1 MPLGG
6 SSKLLKALNEAAAL
20 GHLLDHGQ
28 LTRAELRTLTGLSK
42 PTISEAVRR
51 LADADLVVG
60 AGHETGRP
68 GPNAE
73 VYAVNPD
80 AAYAVAMS
88 VRDGTPSLTASLHDL
103 RGVQRA
109 RLALPVDFA
118 NTDPATAVGGTID
131 ALCAAAGVGRG
142 PVAHVQLA
150 VAGAFDPRD
159 RVIHHVDVPGWSR
172 RGLVDDLATAA
183 GVPVEVDNDVNLAAL
198 AERAHGAAQR
208 LPDDDGFVLLWLGEG
223 GLGLAIDLGGGK
235 LLRGARGGAGEI
247 GYMPVA
253 ADGARDFHD
262 LVSGDAVRTLAAE
275 RGVPLTDSACC
286 ASWPGASCS
295 ASPRSSRCSTHPRR
309 ARRGDRPGR
318 RRRARRGGREGD
330 VAGGAAG
337 DRDRREHRRGRR
349 SPAGRRGRRAV
360 RRAAGPAGH
369 PAAAGRL
376 ATGPRTS
383 ADLAASTDVRALP
396 HHDPP
401 CKSRWSIRC

>member
-42 PTISEAVRR
+42 PTISEAIRR

-88 VRDGTPSLTASLHDL
+88 VRDGAPSLTASLHDL

-109 RLALPVDFA
+109 TLAVPVDFTH
-118 NTDPATAVGGTID
+118 TDPVTAVTSTID
-131 ALCAAAGVGRG
+131 ALCAEAGVGRD

-150 VAGAFDPRD
+150 VAGSFDPRD

-172 RGLVDDLATAA
+172 RGLVDDLAAAA

-198 AERAHGAAQR
+198 AERAHGAAQG
-208 LPDDDGFVLLWLGEG
+208 LPDTDGFVLLWLGET
-223 GLGLAIDLGGGK
+223 GLGLAIDLGGGT

-253 ADGARDFHD
+253 TDQHTEGTRDFHD
-262 LVSGDAVRTLAAE
+262 LVSGAAVHALAAQ
-275 RGVPLTDSACC
+275 RGVALTDTALLREL
-286 ASWPGASCS
+286 A
-295 ASPRSSRCSTHPRR
+295 
-309 ARRGDRPGR
+309 GR
-318 RRRARRGGREGD
+318 IVLGLAAVVAVLDPPLVVLGGEIGR
-330 VAGGAAG
+330 AGGQPLGEAVAKAMSRAAPLETEIAVSTVG
-337 DRDRREHRRGRR
+337 DDAPLLGAADAAL
-349 SPAGRRGRRAV
+349 SAV
-360 RRAAGPAGH
+360 RRT
-369 PAAAGRL
+369 L
-376 ATGPRTS
+376 L
-383 ADLAASTDVRALP
+383 DLLRQPGA
-396 HHDPP
+396 
-401 CKSRWSIRC
+401 

>member
-28 LTRAELRTLTGLSK
+28 LTRAELRALTGLSK
-42 PTISEAVRR
+42 PTISEAIRR

-88 VRDGTPSLTASLHDL
+88 VRDDAPSLTASLHDL
-103 RGVQRA
+103 RGAQRA
-109 RLALPVDFA
+109 RLAVPVDFA
-118 NTDPATAVGGTID
+118 RTDPATAVTDTVD
-131 ALCAAAGVGRG
+131 ALCAAAGVARG

-172 RGLVDDLATAA
+172 RGLVDDLAAAA

-198 AERAHGAAQR
+198 AERAHGAAR
-208 LPDDDGFVLLWLGEG
+208 GLPDADGFVLLWLGQT
-223 GLGLAIDLGGGK
+223 GLGLAIDLGGGT

-262 LVSGDAVRTLAAE
+262 LVSGDAVRELAAG
-275 RGVPLTDSACC
+275 RGLRITDTALLREL
-286 ASWPGASCS
+286 A
-295 ASPRSSRCSTHPRR
+295 
-309 ARRGDRPGR
+309 GR
-318 RRRARRGGREGD
+318 IVIGLAAVVAVLDPQLVVLGGEIGR
-330 VAGGAAG
+330 AGGPALGEAVAKAMSRAAPLSTDIAVSTVEDDAPLLG
-337 DRDRREHRRGRR
+337 AADAAL
-349 SPAGRRGRRAV
+349 SAV
-360 RRAAGPAGH
+360 RR
-369 PAAAGRL
+369 RL
-376 ATGPRTS
+376 IESLRTPG
-383 ADLAASTDVRALP
+383 T
-396 HHDPP
+396 
-401 CKSRWSIRC
+401 

>member
-28 LTRAELRTLTGLSK
+28 LTRAELRALTGLSK
-42 PTISEAVRR
+42 PTVSEAVRR

-88 VRDGTPSLTASLHDL
+88 VRDGAPSLTASLHDL

-109 RLALPVDFA
+109 RLAVPTDFTR
-118 NTDPATAVGGTID
+118 TDPATAVSATID

-150 VAGAFDPRD
+150 VAGAVDPRD

-172 RGLVDDLATAA
+172 RGLLDDLTTAA
-183 GVPVEVDNDVNLAAL
+183 AVPVEVDNDVNLAAL
-198 AERAHGAAQR
+198 AERAHGAAQG
-208 LPDDDGFVLLWLGEG
+208 LPDGDGFVLLWLGDA
-223 GLGLAIDLGGGK
+223 GLGLAIDLGGGR

-247 GYMPVA
+247 GYMPVTV
-253 ADGARDFHD
+253 DGARDLHD
-262 LVSGDAVRTLAAE
+262 LVSGEAVRALAAQHGTDPTD
-275 RGVPLTDSACC
+275 RLTDNALL
-286 ASWPGASCS
+286 AELA
-295 ASPRSSRCSTHPRR
+295 
-309 ARRGDRPGR
+309 GR
-318 RRRARRGGREGD
+318 IVLGLAAVVAVLDPPLVVLGGEIGR
-330 VAGGAAG
+330 AGGAALG
-337 DRDRREHRRGRR
+337 EAVAKAMSRAAPLETEIAVSTVEDDAPLLGAADAAL
-349 SPAGRRGRRAV
+349 SAV
-360 RRAAGPAGH
+360 RRVLLD
-369 PAAAGRL
+369 RL
-376 ATGPRTS
+376 RQPGA
-383 ADLAASTDVRALP
+383 
-396 HHDPP
+396 
-401 CKSRWSIRC
+401 

>member
-1 MPLGG
+1 MAEAANAARG

-275 RGVPLTDSACC
+275 RGVPLTDSALLREL
-286 ASWPGASCS
+286 A
-295 ASPRSSRCSTHPRR
+295 
-309 ARRGDRPGR
+309 GR
-318 RRRARRGGREGD
+318 IVLGLAAVVAVLDPPLVVLGGEIGR
-330 VAGGAAG
+330 AGGGALGEAVAKAMSRAAPLETEIAVSTVEDDAPLLG
-337 DRDRREHRRGRR
+337 AADAAL
-349 SPAGRRGRRAV
+349 SAV
-360 RRAAGPAGH
+360 RQ
-369 PAAAGRL
+369 
-376 ATGPRTS
+376 
-383 ADLAASTDVRALP
+383 ALLDTLRQP
-396 HHDPP
+396 GV
-401 CKSRWSIRC
+401 

>member
-42 PTISEAVRR
+42 PTISEAIKR

-88 VRDGTPSLTASLHDL
+88 VRDGAPSLTASLHDL
-103 RGVQRA
+103 RGAQRA
-109 RLALPVDFA
+109 RLAVPVDFA
-118 NTDPATAVGGTID
+118 GTDPVTAVTGTVD

-142 PVAHVQLA
+142 PVAYVQLA

-159 RVIHHVDVPGWSR
+159 RVVHHVDVPGWSR
-172 RGLVDDLATAA
+172 RGLVDDLAAAA
-183 GVPVEVDNDVNLAAL
+183 GVPVAIDNDVNLAAL
-198 AERAHGAAQR
+198 AERAHGAAQG
-208 LPDDDGFVLLWLGEG
+208 LPETDGFALLWLGES

-253 ADGARDFHD
+253 TDLSTGGTKDFHD
-262 LVSGDAVRTLAAE
+262 LVSGAAVQALAAE
-275 RGVPLTDSACC
+275 RGLPVTDGALLRELAGRIVLGLAAVVAVLDPPLVVL
-286 ASWPGASCS
+286 G
-295 ASPRSSRCSTHPRR
+295 
-309 ARRGDRPGR
+309 GEIGR
-318 RRRARRGGREGD
+318 
-330 VAGGAAG
+330 AGGAALG
-337 DRDRREHRRGRR
+337 EAVAKAMSRAAPLETEIAVSTVEDDAPLLGAADAAL
-349 SPAGRRGRRAV
+349 SAV
-360 RRAAGPAGH
+360 RQVLLD
-369 PAAAGRL
+369 RL
-376 ATGPRTS
+376 RQPGA
-383 ADLAASTDVRALP
+383 
-396 HHDPP
+396 
-401 CKSRWSIRC
+401 

>member
-1 MPLGG
+1 MSLGG

-20 GHLLDHGQ
+20 GHLLQHGQ
-28 LTRAELRTLTGLSK
+28 LTRAELRGLTGLSK

-88 VRDGTPSLTASLHDL
+88 VRDGAPSLTASLHDL
-103 RGVQRA
+103 RGTQRA
-109 RLALPVDFA
+109 RLAVPVDFGG
-118 NTDPATAVGGTID
+118 TDPATAVTTTID

-150 VAGAFDPRD
+150 VAGSFDPRD

-172 RGLVDDLATAA
+172 RGLVDDLAAAA

-198 AERAHGAAQR
+198 AERAHGAAR
-208 LPDDDGFVLLWLGEG
+208 GLPDADGFALLWLGEG

-253 ADGARDFHD
+253 TDQSTDGARDFHD
-262 LVSGDAVRTLAAE
+262 LVSGDAVRGLAAQ
-275 RGVPLTDSACC
+275 RGVPLTDSALLREL
-286 ASWPGASCS
+286 A
-295 ASPRSSRCSTHPRR
+295 
-309 ARRGDRPGR
+309 GR
-318 RRRARRGGREGD
+318 IVLGLAAVVAVLDPPLVVLGGEIGR
-330 VAGGAAG
+330 AGGAALG
-337 DRDRREHRRGRR
+337 EAVAKAMSRAAPLETEIAVSTVEDDAPLLGAADAAL
-349 SPAGRRGRRAV
+349 SAV
-360 RRAAGPAGH
+360 RRTLLDTLRQPGG
-369 PAAAGRL
+369 
-376 ATGPRTS
+376 
-383 ADLAASTDVRALP
+383 
-396 HHDPP
+396 
-401 CKSRWSIRC
+401 

>member
-28 LTRAELRTLTGLSK
+28 LTRAELRSLTGLSK

-88 VRDGTPSLTASLHDL
+88 VRDGAPALTASLHDL

-109 RLALPVDFA
+109 RLAVPIDFTR
-118 NTDPATAVGGTID
+118 TDPVTAVTGTLD
-131 ALCAAAGVGRG
+131 ALCAEAGVGRD

-172 RGLVDDLATAA
+172 RGLVDDLAAAA

-198 AERAHGAAQR
+198 AERAHGAAQGH
-208 LPDDDGFVLLWLGEG
+208 DADGFALLWLGEA

-253 ADGARDFHD
+253 ADGFRDFHD
-262 LVSGDAVRTLAAE
+262 LVSGDAVHALAAE
-275 RGVPLTDSACC
+275 RGVPITDTALLREL
-286 ASWPGASCS
+286 AERIVLGLAAIVAVLDPPLVVLGGEI
-295 ASPRSSRCSTHPRR
+295 
-309 ARRGDRPGR
+309 AR
-318 RRRARRGGREGD
+318 
-330 VAGGAAG
+330 AGGAALG
-337 DRDRREHRRGRR
+337 EAVAKALSRAAPLDTEIAVSTVEDDAPLLGAADAAL
-349 SPAGRRGRRAV
+349 SAV
-360 RRAAGPAGH
+360 RRALLDTLRQPGA
-369 PAAAGRL
+369 
-376 ATGPRTS
+376 
-383 ADLAASTDVRALP
+383 
-396 HHDPP
+396 
-401 CKSRWSIRC
+401 

>member
-28 LTRAELRTLTGLSK
+28 LTRAELRSLTGLSK
-42 PTISEAVRR
+42 PTISEAIRR

-88 VRDGTPSLTASLHDL
+88 VRDGAPSLTASLHDL

-109 RLALPVDFA
+109 RLAVPVDFA
-118 NTDPATAVGGTID
+118 HTDPATAVTSTVD

-172 RGLVDDLATAA
+172 RGLVDDLAAAA

-198 AERAHGAAQR
+198 AERAHGAAQG
-208 LPDDDGFVLLWLGEG
+208 LPDTDGFALLWLGES
-223 GLGLAIDLGGGK
+223 GLGLAIDLGGGN

-253 ADGARDFHD
+253 AEGARDFHD
-262 LVSGDAVRTLAAE
+262 LVSGAAVRALADE
-275 RGVPLTDSACC
+275 RGVPVTDTALLREL
-286 ASWPGASCS
+286 A
-295 ASPRSSRCSTHPRR
+295 
-309 ARRGDRPGR
+309 GR
-318 RRRARRGGREGD
+318 IVLGLAAVVAVLDPPLVVLGGEIGR
-330 VAGGAAG
+330 AGGAALGEAVAKAMARAAPLETEIAVSTVG
-337 DRDRREHRRGRR
+337 DDAPLLGAADAAL
-349 SPAGRRGRRAV
+349 SAV
-360 RRAAGPAGH
+360 RRVLLD
-369 PAAAGRL
+369 RL
-376 ATGPRTS
+376 RQPGA
-383 ADLAASTDVRALP
+383 
-396 HHDPP
+396 
-401 CKSRWSIRC
+401 